1 MKGNE
6 EPTKAEGQQ
15 QVERQLK
22 GQKALT
28 CKAMKSPARLE
39 GNHDLK
45 GNEKPNKAERQ
56 QQPER
61 E

>member
-6 EPTKAEGQQ
+6 KPTRAERQQ
-15 QVERQLK
+15 QVERQMK
-22 GQKALT
+22 GRKALT
-28 CKAMKSPARLE
+28 CKAMKSPTRLE

-45 GNEKPNKAERQ
+45 GNENPNKAERQ
-56 QQPER
+56 QQSER